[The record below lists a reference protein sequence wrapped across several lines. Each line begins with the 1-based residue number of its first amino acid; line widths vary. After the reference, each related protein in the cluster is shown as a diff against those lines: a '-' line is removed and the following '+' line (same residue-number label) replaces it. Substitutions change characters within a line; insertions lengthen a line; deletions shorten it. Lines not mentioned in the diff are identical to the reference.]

1 VSHVRDD
8 ELVGRLRGELEK
20 QRADLRSEIE
30 HQGAD
35 PDSDE
40 LTFED
45 ESGFSDRSHTTE
57 ERSRLL
63 SVVRALR
70 SNLRDVERA
79 MTKMDRGTYG
89 VCERCGSTISQDRL
103 EAIPWAVLCI
113 DCKRKGGG

>member
-1 VSHVRDD
+1 VNDVPNEEMLD
-8 ELVGRLRGELEK
+8 RLRAQL
-20 QRADLRSEIE
+20 QRQRSDLRSEIE

-35 PDSDE
+35 PDTDD
-40 LTFED
+40 LTFVD
-45 ESGFSDRSHTTE
+45 DPGFSDRSHSTE

-79 MTKMDRGTYG
+79 LIKVEAGAYG
-89 VCERCGSTISQDRL
+89 VCERCGATISADRL

-113 DCKRKGGG
+113 ECKRKSGG

>member
-1 VSHVRDD
+1 VNDVPNEERLD
-8 ELVGRLRGELEK
+8 ELGGQLRR
-20 QRADLRSEIE
+20 QRSDLRSEIE

-35 PDSDE
+35 PDTDE
-40 LTFED
+40 LTFVQD
-45 ESGFSDRSHTTE
+45 PGFSDRSHSTE

-79 MTKMDRGTYG
+79 LSKIDAGAYG
-89 VCERCGSTISQDRL
+89 VCERCGTTISDDRL